1 MLLNK
6 LLYIAVWA
14 LGNDVGDIMDLYN
27 IDRLSDNTRGEKIN
41 ILACGLF
48 LSAISWTTE
57 RNAEEAEESLEAEP
71 PRKKAPLTVSDPIW

>member
-48 LSAISWTTE
+48 LSAIS
-57 RNAEEAEESLEAEP
+57 
-71 PRKKAPLTVSDPIW
+71 